1 MFTYVKVIYYCIIMY
16 IHGVLETKVFP
27 KMAGSKNK
35 TVTKRKA
42 VKVVEVDWNSV
53 TQTPG
58 NFPGVIA
65 MNGVGK
71 PGH

>member
-42 VKVVEVDWNSV
+42 VKVVEVD
-53 TQTPG
+53 
-58 NFPGVIA
+58 
-65 MNGVGK
+65 
-71 PGH
+71 